1 MREITLY
8 FVRKLIKRFTN
19 IYKSCNKDISKF
31 ILLLRKGIYQYEYK
45 DSWKHEHMD
54 SWKRFDEKSLPNK
67 EDFYSILNMED
78 ITDVDHMHA

>member
-19 IYKSCNKDISKF
+19 IYKFFNKDISKF
-31 ILLLRKGIYQYEYK
+31 ILLLRKGIYQYEHM

-67 EDFYSILNMED
+67 RRFL
-78 ITDVDHMHA
+78 